1 MTHTPKP
8 WIWLQVEE
16 TSGKADACACRLD
29 AGGPD
34 GDNSGAAF
42 YICPLH
48 EAAPDLLEAF
58 TNYLEAEA
66 IYNKAVTPQATAKA
80 GYAVREKREAA
91 LAAIAKA
98 EGG

>member
-1 MTHTPKP
+1 MSDTLTP

-16 TSGKADACACRLD
+16 TFGKADACACRLD

-42 YICPLH
+42 YMCPLH
-48 EAAPDLLEAF
+48 EAAADLLAACKE
-58 TNYLEAEA
+58 TLPA
-66 IYNKAVTPQATAKA
+66 IRWGMTHQFGNLSQW
-80 GYAVREKREAA
+80 RDCEQLL

-98 EGG
+98 TGPQAQ